1 MIPLTIINALRG
13 LRIPIY
19 GNGLNIRDWLHV
31 SDHAKAILQLLK
43 SGQSGETY
51 NIGAQNERTNIDIV
65 HAILE
70 ILANINNKASA
81 EYFSLIE
88 FVADRKGHDV
98 RYAIDPSK
106 ITNEIGWTP
115 RISFEVGLK
124 ILLSGTVIIKVGG
137 INS

>member
-1 MIPLTIINALRG
+1 MLR
-13 LRIPIY
+13 P
-19 GNGLNIRDWLHV
+19 
-31 SDHAKAILQLLK
+31 ILQLLK

-106 ITNEIGWTP
+106 ITNEIGWRP
-115 RISFEVGLK
+115 RISFEAGLK
-124 ILLSGTVIIKVGG
+124 NTVEWYCNNQSWWDNFTGKSDNVQM
-137 INS
+137 